1 MKAKLGQYRVAPTNG
16 LVLFVGYYENKEGK
30 TKMINYGFEP
40 FAPLQQSLYYCGS
53 HFKTQFLR
61 EQISITNQSY
71 GFIIIDGVMASF
83 HTLSGGSKKTL
94 YKFDKAELPKK
105 HGRGGQS
112 QNRFARI
119 REIKRDWYTSKIAEF
134 AVMHFIDSK
143 TNIPIV
149 NGMILA
155 GCADLKHDLGEKLD
169 QRLKSR
175 IIAYIDVQYGGESG
189 FNEAIEKSEGYIETM
204 EYQKERKVISR
215 LFDHIA
221 KNTDLYCYGLKETM
235 YSFTSGCVE
244 TLIIWD
250 HLPFIRV
257 EAVSRSDP
265 EKKEIFY
272 LKNENESIEKNDG
285 ENREQQWEIIEEM
298 PLLDWILEHYKDYG
312 SNIELVSNQSS
323 EGNQF
328 ALGFGG
334 LASLLRYSCKM
345 PEEDMI
351 EQEDDVKSEEESSY
365 ELDW

>member
-16 LVLFVGYYENKEGK
+16 LVLFVGYYETKEGK
-30 TKMINYGFEP
+30 TKMINYAFEP
-40 FAPLQQSLYYCGS
+40 FSPLQQSLYYCGS
-53 HFKTQFLR
+53 GFKTDFLR
-61 EQISITNQSY
+61 EQISISNQCY
-71 GFIIIDGVMASF
+71 GFIIIDGVMATF

-119 REIKRDWYTSKIAEF
+119 RVEKRDWYTSKIAEF

-143 TNIPIV
+143 TSVPIV
-149 NGMILA
+149 DGLIMA
-155 GCADLKHDLGEKLD
+155 GCADLKYDLGEKLD
-169 QRLKSR
+169 QRLKAK

-189 FNEAIEKSEGYIETM
+189 FNEAIEKSEEFIETV
-204 EYQKERKVISR
+204 EYTKEKKVVSR
-215 LFDHIA
+215 LFEHIS

-235 YSFTSGCVE
+235 YAFTSGCAD
-244 TLIIWD
+244 TLIVWNN
-250 HLPFIRV
+250 LPFIRV

-265 EKKEIFY
+265 EKKEVFY
-272 LKNENESIEKNDG
+272 LKDETESIENN
-285 ENREQQWEIIEEM
+285 ENKEPQWDIIEEM

-328 ALGFGG
+328 VLGFGG
-334 LASLLRYSCKM
+334 LAAILRYSLQV
-345 PEEDMI
+345 PQEVILTSEED
-351 EQEDDVKSEEESSY
+351 EDKKDEESSY